1 MSDRTPE
8 LAARIEAVARGDRAT
23 WAPPPIRSAATV
35 AIIRAGTD
43 GVQVYLMKRVRTMVF
58 APTMHVFPGGAV
70 EPEDGPAETG
80 EGFRAAAVR
89 EVQEETGLILP
100 DPAALVPFARWVTP
114 EVEVRRYDTAFFA
127 VEAPPGAGPELTG
140 TEASHSGWLPPEAAL
155 AENAA
160 GRMSM
165 LPPTIATLH
174 QLSGYPDPAAL
185 LAGVALLPRPVLMP
199 VPVLVDDQ
207 VTWTL
212 QDLAAGRTLTDPAE
226 AGLPPSWSMG
236 LG

>member
-1 MSDRTPE
+1 MTETPT
-8 LAARIEAVARGDRAT
+8 LAARIDAVARGDRAGWT
-23 WAPPPIRSAATV
+23 PPPVRSAATV
-35 AIIRAGTD
+35 ALVRAGTD

-70 EPEDGPAETG
+70 EPDDGPPESA

-89 EVQEETGLILP
+89 EVEEETGLLLP
-100 DPAALVPFARWVTP
+100 DPSALVPFARWVTP

-127 VEAPPGAGPELTG
+127 VEVPPGVGPELTG
-140 TEASHSGWLPPEAAL
+140 TEASHSEWLTPEVAL
-155 AENAA
+155 SENAA
-160 GRMSM
+160 GRMAM

-174 QLSGYPDPAAL
+174 QLSGYPDPATL

-199 VPVLVDDQ
+199 VPVLVNDQ
-207 VTWTL
+207 LTWTL
-212 QDLAAGRTLTDPAE
+212 HDLAAGTVLTDSTQ
-226 AGLPPSWSMG
+226 AGLPASWSMG